1 MQARPTAPS
10 PPLAED
16 LAPARNRLGAW
27 PVGLLIVVALRILDA
42 IAMAAVGLGVTGLP
56 VSGLPILA
64 NAPNLT
70 RAIELIWAVGTIV
83 GVVGLL
89 TKRRWGWVL
98 TMVLVGLGLLSQLI
112 RVAIGQPDYLN
123 LLLLVVSA
131 FYLNQR
137 SVRVMARQYLDDDVA

>member
-1 MQARPTAPS
+1 MQARPTSPS

-16 LAPARNRLGAW
+16 LAPDRNRLGAW
-27 PVGLLIVVALRILDA
+27 PIGLLIVATLRIVDA
-42 IAMAAVGLGVTGLP
+42 LGMIAVGLGIAGLP

-70 RAIELIWAVGTIV
+70 RTIELIWATGTIV

-89 TKRRWGWVL
+89 AKRRWGWVL
-98 TMVLVGLGLLSQLI
+98 TMVLVGLGLLAQLI
-112 RVAIGQPDYLN
+112 RVAIGQPDHLA

-137 SVRVMARQYLDDDVA
+137 SVRAMARQYLDDDVA